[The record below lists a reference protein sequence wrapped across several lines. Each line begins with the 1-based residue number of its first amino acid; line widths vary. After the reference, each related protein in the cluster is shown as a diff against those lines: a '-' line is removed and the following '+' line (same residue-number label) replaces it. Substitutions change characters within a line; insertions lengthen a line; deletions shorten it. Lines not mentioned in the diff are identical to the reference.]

1 MFKKITKN
9 LCLVLA
15 LVLTVGSFAACSD
28 FDEMT
33 GGGLDESN
41 DAVSSESTVLQFF
54 EDIQDNEV
62 VPFVLT
68 EKAKVMLSEN
78 ESLFLENKNEG
89 LEEHTDTSLEYKVL
103 TKNIDKHGDKL
114 IYLPE
119 AYVISID
126 ETELDE
132 ETTCSELHLVDAE
145 ENSFYVLSLSA
156 YDDIYEGDVV
166 SAYALPIG
174 EASFENVSG
183 GTTLAIML
191 AGCYIEKIEG

>member
-1 MFKKITKN
+1 MEIEKLIDIKI
-9 LCLVLA
+9 LCGQVIEKVNELL
-15 LVLTVGSFAACSD
+15 
-28 FDEMT
+28 
-33 GGGLDESN
+33 
-41 DAVSSESTVLQFF
+41 
-54 EDIQDNEV
+54 EV
-62 VPFVLT
+62 VD
-68 EKAKVMLSEN
+68 ADKVDIKSLSEN
-78 ESLFLENKNEG
+78 
-89 LEEHTDTSLEYKVL
+89 
-103 TKNIDKHGDKL
+103 TKL
-114 IYLPE
+114 RT
-119 AYVISID
+119 D

-174 EASFENVSG
+174 ETSFENVTG

>member
-132 ETTCSELHLVDAE
+132 ETTCSELHLVDVE

-174 EASFENVSG
+174 ETSFENVSG

>member
-174 EASFENVSG
+174 ETSFENVTG

>member
-1 MFKKITKN
+1 MFKKIIKN
-9 LCLVLA
+9 LCFVLA
-15 LVLTVGSFAACSD
+15 LVLAVGSFTACSD

-41 DAVSSESTVLQFF
+41 DTEVSESTVLQFF
-54 EDIQDNEV
+54 EDIQDNDV
-62 VPFVLT
+62 VPFTLT

-132 ETTCSELHLVDAE
+132 GTTCSELHLVDAE

-174 EASFENVSG
+174 ETSFENISG

-191 AGCYIEKIEG
+191 AGCYMEKIEG

>member
-174 EASFENVSG
+174 ETSFENVSG

-191 AGCYIEKIEG
+191 AGCYIEKTEG

>member
-174 EASFENVSG
+174 ETSFENVSG

>member
-41 DAVSSESTVLQFF
+41 DAISSESTVLQFF

-119 AYVISID
+119 AYVLSID

-174 EASFENVSG
+174 ETSFENVSG